1 MDASVQKPFLITFT
15 ASACSGKSYLLSY
28 IRDVAKLPCFVST
41 TTRPSREGEVQGV
54 DYDFITD
61 EESRAIEARDGFAEL
76 VTFRGYRYGVTKEEF
91 RNKLHSGAGVAFLI
105 VEPEGI
111 DHYVKPALEA
121 GANWLKVY
129 IDIEQEVQVE
139 RFKKRM
145 EADVLKAIKDMHVA
159 DSSSLQGDNSEIVLR
174 VIRNYSNRLI
184 SLVGPESKWKD
195 MHVWDMILRGDEH
208 PEENLRKILLR
219 VEAERAASRHA
230 KMKRDSQLTQTR
242 FPNE

>member
-1 MDASVQKPFLITFT
+1 MDAPVQKPFLITFT

-41 TTRPSREGEVQGV
+41 TTRPVREGEVDGV
-54 DYDFITD
+54 DYHFITD
-61 EESRAIEARDGFAEL
+61 QESRAIEDRNGFAEL

-91 RNKLHSGAGVAFLI
+91 YNKLHAGAGVAFLI

-121 GANWLKVY
+121 GANWLKIY

-145 EADVLKAIKDMHVA
+145 EADTVKVVGDKDALLK
-159 DSSSLQGDNSEIVLR
+159 LL
-174 VIRNYSNRLI
+174 RNYMNRFESLI
-184 SLVGPESKWKD
+184 GPESKWKA
-195 MHVWDMILRGDEH
+195 MHSWDLILRGDAT
-208 PEENLRKILLR
+208 PEENLHKILLH
-219 VEAERAASRHA
+219 VDAARARYAGAGCDAAARH
-230 KMKRDSQLTQTR
+230 MELKRDSQLKQTR
-242 FPNE
+242 FCNE